1 MIQRKTTQCALILNA
16 VQALHTHPSA
26 DEVYAYVHATKPTI
40 SRATVYRDLNRLA
53 EEGKI
58 KRVEITSSA
67 TRFDYRLDDHYHF
80 KCLGCGCIYDVN
92 QADVKGSPVLTNK
105 QGLDISGFDLVFN
118 GYCPKCQ
125 HK

>member
-58 KRVEITSSA
+58 KRVETTSSA

-80 KCLGCGCIYDVN
+80 KCLGCGKVIDVN
-92 QADVKGSPVLTNK
+92 QADVKGLPLISDAKGLT
-105 QGLDISGFDLVFN
+105 ITGFDVVFK
-118 GYCPKCQ
+118 GYCLECQ